1 MFSRIAVSRTI
12 LVMHPQS
19 VLRYGHHSGAIFMV
33 MQTVAQPV
41 TANVIPGDE

>member
-1 MFSRIAVSRTI
+1 MAEIIPRRAI
-12 LVMHPQS
+12 LVPHPQP
-19 VLRYGHHSGAIFMV
+19 VLRYGRHSGAIFMV